1 MFYLFDL
8 FGVIVFA
15 ITGSL
20 AAGKK
25 QLDLFGGMVLA
36 LVTALG
42 GGTLRDLI
50 LGNDPIFWIADL
62 TYIYLVI
69 ATAVAVFIIARYR
82 KLPERTLLIADAFG
96 LAIFSVLGAEV
107 ALQANAP
114 GLVAII
120 MGMLTGVAGGIIRD
134 ILSNEIPL
142 ILQQEIYATAAIAG
156 ATVFVLL
163 KQFSMLSQFNLALAA
178 AVTLSLRLA
187 AIKWKFSLPVFLT
200 NQDKH

>member
-1 MFYLFDL
+1 MYYLFDL

-25 QLDLFGGMVLA
+25 RLDLFGGMVLA

-50 LGNDPIFWIADL
+50 LGNHPIFWIADL

-69 ATAVAVFIIARYR
+69 ATAVAVFLIARYR
-82 KLPERTLLIADAFG
+82 KLPERTLLIADAVG

-107 ALQANAP
+107 ALQAGAP
-114 GLVAII
+114 GLVAIM

-134 ILSNEIPL
+134 VLSNEIPL
-142 ILQQEIYATAAIAG
+142 ILHQEIYATAAIAG
-156 ATVFVLL
+156 AAAFVLL
-163 KQFSMLSQFNLALAA
+163 QQFSMISQLNLAVAA
-178 AVTLSLRLA
+178 VVTLSLRLA

-200 NQDKH
+200 NQDKR